1 MRMYFNSSPS
11 VLPFRSF
18 PGTVLFL
25 CQTGASCSRLHG
37 PLYFL
42 TGPAFYRISCDE
54 NQIISRRQL
63 CHLPVT
69 FLHEPSGPVAPDSVA
84 HLLACKEPRTCIGK
98 TIFFVEQDH
107 IAVPYRFS
115 LVIHRTEFTAACEH
129 FLPAHT
135 CTTKIRT
142 PALRGQSLSASCSS
156 VLQNVA
162 AASGLHSLTEAMF
175 LFSLP
180 CLGLEC
186 HFHNIFPPMFY

>member
-11 VLPFRSF
+11 VLPFRSVA
-18 PGTVLFL
+18 GTVLFL

-42 TGPAFYRISCDE
+42 TRPAFDRISCDE
-54 NQIISRRQL
+54 DQIISCRQRR
-63 CHLPVT
+63 HLPVT

-84 HLLACKEPRTCIGK
+84 HFLTRQKPCACIGK
-98 TIFFVEQDH
+98 TILFVEQDH

-115 LVIHRTEFTAACEH
+115 LVIHRTELTAACEH

-135 CTTKIRT
+135 CTAKLRT
-142 PALRGQSLSASCSS
+142 DRLRGQSLSASCSS
-156 VLQNVA
+156 VLQNVT

-180 CLGLEC
+180 CLGLES
-186 HFHNIFPPMFY
+186 HFHNIFLL